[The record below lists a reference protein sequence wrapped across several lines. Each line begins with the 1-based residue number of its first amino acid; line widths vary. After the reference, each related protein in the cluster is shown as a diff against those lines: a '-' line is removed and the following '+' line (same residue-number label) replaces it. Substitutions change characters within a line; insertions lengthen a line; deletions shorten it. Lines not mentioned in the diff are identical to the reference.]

1 MKSFEV
7 FLKNKK
13 QISEMFSFSKK
24 IDKVFI
30 DKNDG
35 NTIKTLGDEVKPSET
50 IKPINDYI
58 KESNPIASLGKDLN
72 DKGLTFENFSDQ
84 DLGQIVLFF
93 LTKNLPKEIEDSLGT
108 KGINKLNKT
117 NSFLGISNS
126 FTGINLRKN
135 SFLEG
140 LFDRLPLYFSDP
152 EKIKQV
158 IHFVVKYFHESLTS
172 KHVIK
177 IIKSLHNDSVSY
189 IVANFIHFD
198 LFRKIEMKDFL
209 ALLKEKELEGV
220 SGSYLS
226 DLIKGYLERK
236 SGINFSNVIK
246 LSKYVFNYNKANP
259 NNPIK
264 GTDKLIDY
272 HYDES

>member
-13 QISEMFSFSKK
+13 QISEMFNFSKK
-24 IDKVFI
+24 IDMVFI

-35 NTIKTLGDEVKPSET
+35 NTIKTLGDAVKPSET

-72 DKGLTFENFSDQ
+72 DKDLTFENFSDQ
-84 DLGQIVLFF
+84 DLGQIILFF
-93 LTKNLPKEIEDSLGT
+93 LTKNLPKDIEDSVGA

-117 NSFLGISNS
+117 NSFLGMPNS
-126 FTGINLRKN
+126 FSGINWRQN

-140 LFDRLPLYFSDP
+140 LFDKLPLYFSDP
-152 EKIKQV
+152 EKIKQI

-198 LFRKIEMKDFL
+198 LFRKIKMKDFL

-220 SGSYLS
+220 SSSYLS

-236 SGINFSNVIK
+236 SMNEIDLMHLGFFIGDYRRK
-246 LSKYVFNYNKANP
+246 HP
-259 NNPIK
+259 EDPIK
-264 GTDKLIDY
+264 GHEELVKY
-272 HYDES
+272 HNGKHD

>member
-1 MKSFEV
+1 
-7 FLKNKK
+7 
-13 QISEMFSFSKK
+13 MFSFSKK

-35 NTIKTLGDEVKPSET
+35 NTIKTLGDDVKPAET

-58 KESNPIASLGKDLN
+58 NESNPIASLGKDLN

-84 DLGQIVLFF
+84 DLGHVVLFF
-93 LTKNLPKEIEDSLGT
+93 LTKNLPKDIEESLDK
-108 KGINKLNKT
+108 KGIYKLNKT
-117 NSFLGISNS
+117 NWFLGMSNS
-126 FTGINLRKN
+126 FTGINPNWGLKSRTN
-135 SFLEG
+135 SFLES

-152 EKIKQV
+152 EKIKQI

-189 IVANFIHFD
+189 IIANFIHFD
-198 LFRKIEMKDFL
+198 LFRKIEMNDFF

-220 SGSYLS
+220 SSSYLS
-226 DLIKGYLERK
+226 DIINGYLERK
-236 SGINFSNVIK
+236 SGINSNNVVK
-246 LSKYVFNYNKANP
+246 LSKYVLNYNKANP

-272 HYDES
+272 HFDKSLDVS

>member
-24 IDKVFI
+24 IDMVFI

-35 NTIKTLGDEVKPSET
+35 NTIKTLGDAVKPSET

-72 DKGLTFENFSDQ
+72 DKDLTFENFSDQ
-84 DLGQIVLFF
+84 DLGQIILFF
-93 LTKNLPKEIEDSLGT
+93 LTKNLPKDIEDSVGA

-117 NSFLGISNS
+117 NSFLGMPNS
-126 FTGINLRKN
+126 FSGINWRQN

-140 LFDRLPLYFSDP
+140 LFDKLPLYFSDP
-152 EKIKQV
+152 EKIKQI

-198 LFRKIEMKDFL
+198 LFRKIKMKDFL

-220 SGSYLS
+220 SSSYLS
-226 DLIKGYLERK
+226 DLVKGYLERK
-236 SGINFSNVIK
+236 SMNDMDLIYLRFFIGD
-246 LSKYVFNYNKANP
+246 YRARHP
-259 NNPIK
+259 EDPIK
-264 GTDKLIDY
+264 GHEELVKY
-272 HYDES
+272 HNGKHD

>member
-1 MKSFEV
+1 
-7 FLKNKK
+7 
-13 QISEMFSFSKK
+13 MFSFSKK

-35 NTIKTLGDEVKPSET
+35 NIIKTLDNSGNPAET

-58 KESNPIASLGKDLN
+58 NESNPIASLGKDLH

-84 DLGQIVLFF
+84 DLGHVVLFF
-93 LTKNLPKEIEDSLGT
+93 LTKNLPKDIEDSLGK
-108 KGINKLNKT
+108 KGVYKLNKT
-117 NSFLGISNS
+117 NWFFGMPNS
-126 FTGINLRKN
+126 FSGINPNWGLKWRRN
-135 SFLEG
+135 IFLEG
-140 LFDRLPLYFSDP
+140 LIDKLPLYFSDP

-198 LFRKIEMKDFL
+198 LFRKIEIDCFL
-209 ALLKEKELEGV
+209 AFLKEKQLEGV
-220 SGSYLS
+220 PSNYLRN
-226 DLIKGYLERK
+226 LINGYMERK
-236 SGINFSNVIK
+236 PALDYCSELQPIQKFIK
-246 LSKYVFNYNKANP
+246 TYNKENP
-259 NNPIK
+259 KTPIEASK
-264 GTDKLIDY
+264 SLINY
-272 HYDES
+272 HFWHQSV

>member
-1 MKSFEV
+1 
-7 FLKNKK
+7 
-13 QISEMFSFSKK
+13 MFSFSKK
-24 IDKVFI
+24 IDMVFI

-35 NTIKTLGDEVKPSET
+35 NTIKTLGDAVKPSET

-58 KESNPIASLGKDLN
+58 KESNPIVSLGKDLS

-84 DLGQIVLFF
+84 DLGHVVLFF
-93 LTKNLPKEIEDSLGT
+93 LTKNLPKEIEDSLGK
-108 KGINKLNKT
+108 KGIYKLNKS
-117 NSFLGISNS
+117 NLFLGMPNS
-126 FTGINLRKN
+126 FTGINPNWGLKWRRN
-135 SFLEG
+135 IFLEG
-140 LFDRLPLYFSDP
+140 LIDKLPLYFSDP
-152 EKIKQV
+152 EKIKQI

-198 LFRKIEMKDFL
+198 LFRKIKMKDFL
-209 ALLKEKELEGV
+209 ALLKEKELEDV

-236 SGINFSNVIK
+236 SGVNFSNVIK

-272 HYDES
+272 HYDISLDVS